1 MKKQFDDS
9 PKMIS
14 MIRDISKAATEK
26 EVLKVLFSNS
36 RGLDDTFSKTTL
48 LEEYRK
54 LKEGG
59 KLVLTSKYEDRFL
72 ENIKTKK
79 VRTMSG
85 VTPITVLTKPYPC
98 PGKCIFC
105 PSDVRMP
112 KSYLSSEPGAQRAHD
127 NKFDPY
133 YQTYNRLVAYE
144 KTGHPVSKIEL
155 IVLGGTWTS
164 YPEAYQLWFIKRC
177 FDAMNDFKPGAGSPY
192 LIVKAELPYDE
203 KKLVNMTGTY
213 NAVVGLSRNDKKTA
227 GEDSTWEELFASHAK
242 NVNALCKCTG
252 LVIETRPD
260 EITKDE
266 IVRMRRLGATKV
278 QIGIQSLND
287 RVLKLNKR
295 GHTAA
300 KTTEAFSLLREAG
313 FKIHAHWMPNLY
325 GSDPAADIKDFSKL
339 FSDKKFRPDEL
350 KIYPCSLVEDTEL
363 MEHYKTDAW
372 KPYTEK
378 ELLHVFKSIL
388 PTVPRYC
395 RVTRVVRDISGLDI
409 VAGNKK
415 TNFRQIAEADL
426 EKDKT
431 KLKEIRSREIR
442 DKKVNRE
449 DLFYK
454 ETTYL
459 TDGTKEYF
467 LEFVTEDDR
476 IAAFLRLSL
485 PERSAKVEEISGSAV
500 IREIHVYGGSVVVG
514 TGEEGKAQHVGL
526 GKELIKKASNISRGA
541 GFKRLSVISSV
552 GTRGYYTGIGFTQ
565 GALYQHL
572 KL

>member
-1 MKKQFDDS
+1 
-9 PKMIS
+9 
-14 MIRDISKAATEK
+14 
-26 EVLKVLFSNS
+26 VLKVLFRNS
-36 RGLDDTFSKTTL
+36 KGLDDTYSKATL
-48 LEEYRK
+48 LEEYQT
-54 LKEGG
+54 LKQAG
-59 KLVLTSKYEDRFL
+59 KLTLTDKDEKRFL

-79 VRTMSG
+79 IRTMSG

-105 PSDVRMP
+105 PSDIRMP

-177 FDAMNDFKPGAGSPY
+177 FDALNDFKPETNSPY
-192 LIVKAELPYDE
+192 LVVKTQLPYDE
-203 KKLVNMTGTY
+203 KKLVNLTGTY
-213 NAVVGLSRNDKKTA
+213 NSIVGLSRNDKMLA

-266 IVRMRRLGATKV
+266 VVRIRRLGATKV

-287 RVLKLNKR
+287 KVLKINKR
-295 GHTAA
+295 GHTVA
-300 KTTEAFSLLREAG
+300 KTAEAFTLLRETG

-325 GSDPAADIKDFSKL
+325 GATPASDIKDFSKL
-339 FSDKKFRPDEL
+339 FADKKFRPDEL
-350 KIYPCSLVEDTEL
+350 KIYPCSLVEGTEL
-363 MEHYKTDAW
+363 MGLHNSGDW

-378 ELLHVFKSIL
+378 ELLHVFKNIL

-409 VAGNKK
+409 VAGNRK
-415 TNFRQIAEADL
+415 TNFRQIAEAEL

-431 KLKEIRSREIR
+431 KLSEIRSREIK
-442 DKKVNRE
+442 DKRVNRE
-449 DLFYK
+449 DLVYK

-459 TDGTKEYF
+459 TAGTKEYF
-467 LEFVTEDDR
+467 LEFVTDEDK

-485 PERSAKVEEISGSAV
+485 PTRQAKISEIEDSAV
-500 IREIHVYGGSVVVG
+500 LREIHVYGGSVVVG
-514 TGEEGKAQHVGL
+514 KGEVGRAQHVGL
-526 GKELIKKASNISRGA
+526 GKELIKKASDISRAA
-541 GFKRLSVISSV
+541 GFERLSVISSV
-552 GTRGYYTGIGFTQ
+552 GTRGYYSGIGFTQ

>member
-1 MKKQFDDS
+1 MKKQNVDS
-9 PKMIS
+9 SKMIP
-14 MIRDISKAATEK
+14 MIRDIAKAADEK
-26 EVLKVLFSNS
+26 EVLKILFSNS
-36 RGLDDTFSKTTL
+36 KGLDDTYSKTTL
-48 LEEYRK
+48 LEEYRS
-54 LKEGG
+54 LKDSG
-59 KLVLTSKYEDRFL
+59 KLFLTAKNEKQFL

-79 VRTMSG
+79 IRTMSG

-105 PSDVRMP
+105 PSDIRMP

-177 FDAMNDFKPGAGSPY
+177 FDAMNDFKPEHNMPY
-192 LIVKAELPYDE
+192 LVPKTDLPYDE
-203 KKLVNMTGTY
+203 KKLVNATGTY
-213 NAVVGLSRNDKKTA
+213 NSIVGLSRNDKKRI

-266 IVRMRRLGATKV
+266 IVRIRRLGATKV
-278 QIGIQSLND
+278 QIGIQSLNE
-287 RVLKLNKR
+287 RVLKMNKR

-300 KTTEAFSLLREAG
+300 KTAEAFSLLREAG

-325 GSDPAADIKDFSKL
+325 GSDPESDIKDFAKL

-350 KIYPCSLVEDTEL
+350 KIYPCSLVEGTEL
-363 MEHYKTDAW
+363 MKLHETGDW
-372 KPYTEK
+372 KPYTEE
-378 ELLHVFKSIL
+378 ELLHVFKNIL
-388 PTVPRYC
+388 PVVPRYC
-395 RVTRVVRDISGLDI
+395 RVTRVVRDISGADI

-415 TNFRQIAEADL
+415 TNFRQIAEAEL

-431 KLKEIRSREIR
+431 VLKEIRSREIK
-442 DKKVNRE
+442 DKKINRE
-449 DLFYK
+449 DLVYK
-454 ETTYL
+454 ETVYP

-467 LEFVTEDDR
+467 LEFVTEDDK

-485 PERSAKVEEISGSAV
+485 PERQAKVTEIAGSAM
-500 IREIHVYGGSVVVG
+500 IREIHVYGESVVVG
-514 TGEEGKAQHVGL
+514 QGEEGKAQHVGL
-526 GKELIKKASNISRGA
+526 GKELIKKASDISRKA

-552 GTRGYYTGIGFTQ
+552 GTRGYYSGIGFSQ

-572 KL
+572 EL